1 MASFEPTIPGNG
13 NETALLISPEDDDH
27 NILNTMFQRNGWTLR
42 TADCLGSASAVLRQM
57 SVSVVVT
64 ERDLPVGNWKDVL
77 ETTRHLRTV
86 PLVIV
91 ISRFAD
97 DYLWAEALNLGIY
110 DVLLKPLDESEV
122 VRVLTSAWI
131 RMSPKKPTRVKG
143 AVPEAG

>member
-1 MASFEPTIPGNG
+1 MAPFEPTIPQNG
-13 NETALLISPEDDDH
+13 NQTALLISPEDQDH
-27 NILNTMFQRNGWTLR
+27 DILNALFQRNGWTLKS
-42 TADCLGSASAVLRQM
+42 TDCLGPASALLHEM
-57 SVSVVVT
+57 SISVVVT
-64 ERDLPVGNWKDVL
+64 ERDLPVGDWKDVL
-77 ETTRHLRTV
+77 EATHSLRTV

-97 DYLWAEALNLGIY
+97 DHLWAEALNLGVY

-131 RMSPKKPTRVKG
+131 RMSPKKPKTVKG